1 MENDF
6 LSFGLSVIFLCSPI
20 PQDGGKCAPS
30 GSSSPKARRG
40 AHRLKSHGHEYA
52 DFTSQEQRVNFKD
65 ETPRKQVNI
74 FLAFKVW

>member
-52 DFTSQEQRVNFKD
+52 DFTSQ
-65 ETPRKQVNI
+65 
-74 FLAFKVW
+74 